1 MFYFN
6 FFDYILYFLPK
17 KGFLQAKGF
26 EEKVQNSIK
35 VTRVID
41 GSEPTEFKALFNRW
55 NELNDQKGLGR
66 TYNVNNIGK

>member
-1 MFYFN
+1 MNN
-6 FFDYILYFLPK
+6 FFL

-41 GSEPTEFKALFNRW
+41 GSEPTEFKSLFNRW
-55 NELNDQKGLGR
+55 YEANEQKGLGR
-66 TYNVNNIGK
+66 TYNINSIGINTGSFSLLYS